1 LFSLRGESPNA
12 EICRRPVDGKTIN
25 HLVNIEDDMA
35 ISIGRSRAQRL
46 ERRRQR
52 IELVHELAA
61 NKKRISRAEIARR
74 VGVSINTVY
83 RDLRKEPPPTPRA
96 RRDLAAQ
103 QRVEQRHQ
111 RALRV
116 RELHEQGLSQTVIA
130 KRLGVSSWVVSND
143 LSDRPKKPWRRPEL
157 QERDRRARALY
168 EKGVKV
174 PQIALELGV
183 NPSTIWNDLKPG
195 HSRVG
200 RRRAAEVRRL
210 VARGVDKLKI
220 AKRLELSASTVYRVP
235 NAPHISLPQRFGP
248 RAKALRAQGLSI
260 AEIERKLKISR
271 TTVKRALGTNET
283 VVHHRRAGKCSPERQ
298 RALKVT
304 KLLAVGVPK
313 VRIARRLK
321 MGLHTIDRVVRAE
334 KAGTPVAIR
343 PKRKPDAKRVRRLFN
358 QGLSKSAI
366 ARRLGMS
373 CITVRTLL
381 DADRPPVPP
390 DRAQLVRD
398 LHAAGATK
406 MAIAKQAR
414 MSLTDVYRVLPA
426 QKTPTESA
434 AARRARPRPKPRAT
448 TIERFAKQH
457 GVSEDSVRTAIA
469 EGKIRSIPIG
479 KTVLI
484 PHTEDARLLREAYRK
499 LSG

>member
-1 LFSLRGESPNA
+1 MKRKSRRDDPATLAYSVKETTRIFGISRVNGSPPNCRRAASQSSKASASSSVFRNGGSTSRSVDGQAGRNKRIADQHDAEAPTQSGSTHLPCLFSLRGELPNA

-35 ISIGRSRAQRL
+35 IGIGRSRAQRL

-74 VGVSINTVY
+74 VGVSISTVY

-116 RELHEQGLSQTVIA
+116 RELQEQGLSQTVIA

-168 EKGVKV
+168 EKGMKV

-200 RRRAAEVRRL
+200 RRRAVEVRRL

-235 NAPHISLPQRFGP
+235 ERAPHL
-248 RAKALRAQGLSI
+248 AA
-260 AEIERKLKISR
+260 AEIWAAGKGFARSG
-271 TTVKRALGTNET
+271 AQ
-283 VVHHRRAGKCSPERQ
+283 HRR
-298 RALKVT
+298 
-304 KLLAVGVPK
+304 
-313 VRIARRLK
+313 
-321 MGLHTIDRVVRAE
+321 DRAE
-334 KAGTPVAIR
+334 AE
-343 PKRKPDAKRVRRLFN
+343 D
-358 QGLSKSAI
+358 KSDN
-366 ARRLGMS
+366 G
-373 CITVRTLL
+373 
-381 DADRPPVPP
+381 
-390 DRAQLVRD
+390 
-398 LHAAGATK
+398 K
-406 MAIAKQAR
+406 
-414 MSLTDVYRVLPA
+414 
-426 QKTPTESA
+426 
-434 AARRARPRPKPRAT
+434 ARPRNQRDGGASPAGGQTLARASARVEGDQAACSRCAQSPHCPAPEDGVAHDRSRRPR
-448 TIERFAKQH
+448 
-457 GVSEDSVRTAIA
+457 
-469 EGKIRSIPIG
+469 
-479 KTVLI
+479 
-484 PHTEDARLLREAYRK
+484 RE
-499 LSG
+499 SGYAGGDPA